1 MWNEE
6 VAEQVVQKIQTVYL
20 LLIFS
25 CASLD
30 ESLMD
35 FFVCQSLVVSKLS
48 SWRGGVVG
56 QADFSGHWEKFL
68 AHYRYLQ
75 SLHGFLMAVIAI
87 AGEQDLTHEPG
98 SHSKA
103 GN

>member
-1 MWNEE
+1 M
-6 VAEQVVQKIQTVYL
+6 
-20 LLIFS
+20 
-25 CASLD
+25 
-30 ESLMD
+30 
-35 FFVCQSLVVSKLS
+35 
-48 SWRGGVVG
+48 G

>member
-6 VAEQVVQKIQTVYL
+6 VAWQVVQNTHSVYL

-25 CASLD
+25 RASLG

-35 FFVCQSLVVSKLS
+35 FVVCQSLVVSKLS

-56 QADFSGHWEKFL
+56 QDDFSGHWEKFL
-68 AHYRYLQ
+68 AYYRYLQ
-75 SLHGFLMAVIAI
+75 SLHGFLMVVIAI
-87 AGEQDLTHEPG
+87 VGEQDLPHEPG

>member
-1 MWNEE
+1 
-6 VAEQVVQKIQTVYL
+6 
-20 LLIFS
+20 
-25 CASLD
+25 
-30 ESLMD
+30 MD

>member
-6 VAEQVVQKIQTVYL
+6 VAEEVVQKTHSVYL

-25 CASLD
+25 RASLD

-35 FFVCQSLVVSKLS
+35 FVVCRSLVVNKLS
-48 SWRGGVVG
+48 SWRRGVVG
-56 QADFSGHWEKFL
+56 QADFLGHWEKFL
-68 AHYRYLQ
+68 AYYRYLQ

-87 AGEQDLTHEPG
+87 AGEQDLTHEPD